1 MQIIK
6 LRFIFINDIFVK
18 TTCLSYFCSR
28 RYGRPQTRDIMHL
41 HDIIDTIARERIV
54 ERLAANICKTSRP
67 DIDDLVQYVYE
78 SLLTCDEEKIANL
91 YEKGQLVFFIVRII
105 QNQYFSQTSTY
116 YREMRRFVT
125 HTYALDEIRYRH
137 EE

>member
-1 MQIIK
+1 MALWQAADK
-6 LRFIFINDIFVK
+6 
-18 TTCLSYFCSR
+18 
-28 RYGRPQTRDIMHL
+28 DIMHL
-41 HDIIDTIARERIV
+41 HDIIGTIARERIV

-78 SLLTCDEEKIANL
+78 SLLTCDEDKIVDL
-91 YEKGQLVFFIVRII
+91 YQNGQLVFFIVRII
-105 QNQYFSQTSTY
+105 QNQYFSTTSAY

-125 HTYALDEIRYRH
+125 HAYALDEIRYRH